1 MTGVDPMTKLPR
13 TSELHRLLA
22 KHFDLEELR
31 TVAFDLGVDWD
42 ELGGE
47 TKSAR
52 ARELIAYLQRRNRL
66 GDLMTA
72 IETSR
77 PDMAQAFHAAMSA
90 VSTQES
96 SGRGIVPLV
105 DIYAD
110 REDWFDL
117 PIAAKTTTPRP
128 ARVSETLYSNLLPV
142 LAIPQILYSAPSA
155 YRTRDQVRSVLHGT
169 YRPPFVLKEK
179 RLWTFSDLTHL
190 DCPFRRVCDVN
201 DISQVDSRSWM
212 REDDRRRWLVD
223 LFNQCLRRKCQSLGF
238 LFDWQHNRFYFPPDG
253 GQERSVEYQAAKRRA
268 RRRVAH
274 PYRSLFWVHHAVRL
288 SFVALGEQWYLKIE
302 PAYTFTKDGT
312 EFIDSRQVGPL
323 ATRRKSRE
331 YNLNVFN
338 HLVFWRQYL
347 GAGQDDFVILCGD
360 QRMVISKFYVAGQAN
375 FGISDSR
382 VELITAGPIEPQ
394 LEEELFGEASEEAG
408 WEEDEDEAKAE

>member
-1 MTGVDPMTKLPR
+1 MTKLPR
-13 TSELHRLLA
+13 TTELHRLLA

-66 GDLMTA
+66 GDLIAA

-77 PDMAQAFHAAMSA
+77 PDVAQALQVVMSA
-90 VSTQES
+90 VPTEGT

-117 PIAAKTTTPRP
+117 PTAAKTTTPRP
-128 ARVSETLYSNLLPV
+128 AHVSETLYSNLLPV
-142 LAIPQILYSAPSA
+142 LEMPQVVYSASSV
-155 YRTRDQVRSVLHGT
+155 YRTRAQVRPLLHGT
-169 YRPPFVLKEK
+169 YQPPFVLKEK
-179 RLWTFSDLTHL
+179 RLWTFSDLTHP
-190 DCPFRRVCDVN
+190 DCPLCRACDVN
-201 DISQVDSRSWM
+201 DISQTDTRSWM
-212 REDDRRRWLVD
+212 RDDDRRLWLVD
-223 LFNQCLRRKCQSLGF
+223 LFNQCLRRKCQSLGL
-238 LFDWQHNRFYFPPDG
+238 LFDWKHNRFYFPPDG
-253 GQERSVEYQAAKRRA
+253 GQERSVKYQAAKHQA
-268 RRRVAH
+268 RRRVAY

-288 SFVALGEQWYLKIE
+288 SFIALGEQWYLKVE

-312 EFIDSRQVGPL
+312 EFVDSRQVGRL
-323 ATRRKSRE
+323 TTRRKSRE

-347 GAGQDDFVILCGD
+347 GAEQDDFVILCGD
-360 QRMVISKFYVAGQAN
+360 QRMVISKFYAAGQAS
-375 FGISDSR
+375 FGISDTR
-382 VELITAGPIEPQ
+382 VELVKAGPMEPE

-408 WEEDEDEAKAE
+408 WEEDEDETEAE

>member
-1 MTGVDPMTKLPR
+1 LVV
-13 TSELHRLLA
+13 
-22 KHFDLEELR
+22 KHFDLQELC
-31 TVAFDLGVDWD
+31 TLVFDLGVDWD

-52 ARELIAYLQRRNRL
+52 VRELIAYLQRRNRL
-66 GDLMTA
+66 GDLITA
-72 IETSR
+72 IETNR
-77 PDMAQAFHAAMSA
+77 LDVAQALQAAMSA
-90 VSTQES
+90 IPTQGT

-117 PIAAKTTTPRP
+117 PTAAKAITPRP
-128 ARVSETLYSNLLPV
+128 AHVSETLYSNLLPV
-142 LAIPQILYSAPSA
+142 LEMPQVVYSAPSV
-155 YRTRDQVRSVLHGT
+155 YRTRAQVRPLLHGT
-169 YRPPFVLKEK
+169 YQPPFVLKEK
-179 RLWTFSDLTHL
+179 RLWTFSDLTHP
-190 DCPFRRVCDVN
+190 DCPLRRVCGVD
-201 DISQVDSRSWM
+201 DISQTDTHSWM
-212 REDDRRRWLVD
+212 RDDDRRLWLVD
-223 LFNQCLRRKCQSLGF
+223 LFNQCLRRKCQSLG
-238 LFDWQHNRFYFPPDG
+238 LLYDWQHRRFYFPPDG

-268 RRRVAH
+268 RRRVAS
-274 PYRSLFWVHHAVRL
+274 PYHSLFWVHHAVRL
-288 SFVALGEQWYLKIE
+288 SFVTLGEQWYLKVE

-312 EFIDSRQVGPL
+312 EFVDSRQVGPL

-338 HLVFWRQYL
+338 HLIFWRQYL

-382 VELITAGPIEPQ
+382 VELVTAGPIEPE
-394 LEEELFGEASEEAG
+394 LEEELFGEASEETR
-408 WEEDEDEAKAE
+408 WEDEDEAEAE

>member
-1 MTGVDPMTKLPR
+1 MIKLPS
-13 TSELHRLLA
+13 TTELHRLLA

-31 TVAFDLGVDWD
+31 TLIFDLGVDWD
-42 ELGGE
+42 ELIGE

-72 IETSR
+72 IEISR
-77 PDMAQAFHAAMSA
+77 PDVAQALQAAMSA
-90 VSTQES
+90 VPTQGT

-105 DIYAD
+105 DIYTE

-117 PIAAKTTTPRP
+117 PTVTKAPTPQP
-128 ARVSETLYSNLLPV
+128 THVSEALYSNLLPV
-142 LAIPQILYSAPSA
+142 LEIPRVIYSAPST
-155 YRTRDQVRSVLHGT
+155 YRTRNQVRPLLHGT
-169 YRPPFVLKEK
+169 YQPPFVLKEK
-179 RLWTFSDLTHL
+179 RLWTFSDLTDP
-190 DCPFRRVCDVN
+190 DCPLRRACDVN
-201 DISQVDSRSWM
+201 GISQVDTLSWIKDSDH
-212 REDDRRRWLVD
+212 RLWLVD
-223 LFNQCLRRKCQSLGF
+223 LFNQCLRRKCQSLGL

-268 RRRVAH
+268 RRRLAY

-288 SFVALGEQWYLKIE
+288 SFVTLGEQWYLKVE

-312 EFIDSRQVGPL
+312 EFVDSRQVGRL
-323 ATRRKSRE
+323 TTRRKSRE

-360 QRMVISKFYVAGQAN
+360 QRMVISKFYVAGRTN
-375 FGISDSR
+375 FGISDTR
-382 VELITAGPIEPQ
+382 IELVKAGPMEPE
-394 LEEELFGEASEEAG
+394 LEEELLGETSEETG
-408 WEEDEDEAKAE
+408 LEEDEDETEAG